1 MSFVKNLENSF
12 LKEYSGS
19 NFSIQQKSRILFWFI
34 IIAIFLT
41 IVSAIA
47 NNLLSPQ
54 AATIAYNVAQTVLIF
69 SFFIFLFILKKGK
82 YQIAGFLGVFV
93 PMILVFVQAYTIPTA
108 AGKYIYCLYLM
119 IFVVMSSLFGNT
131 KTMSIIT
138 SCIILLSAVYIF
150 NSHGILPPDKMRSL
164 FVHMTLASLF
174 IFTLSYLSYKVMINT
189 IKKIDDQNKEL
200 TIHMEKIQTIIN
212 TCIQVSNQQKEVSNV
227 MFDNSSTFHNEIHKQ
242 ASSLEEIS
250 ASIEEISASG
260 DSLSNMGILQEQRT
274 KELID
279 NLKIMYDLITGSN
292 NKLQLAMGIKNKLVA
307 KISESDKELENC
319 TIAMKRALESS
330 SKVFEATNLINEVSD
345 QINLLSLNA
354 SIEAA
359 RAGEF
364 GKGFAVVAE
373 EIGKLAEKTQSNTKD
388 IYKLIEATGKELQ
401 STNNSLI
408 NVANV
413 SGDIKNYVE
422 NLETIINEVSNL
434 SDKDL
439 SINDTVQNNAKMV
452 LNGSSEL
459 TISMQELKG
468 ALNEIAESLSIIN
481 TTTQSFAEKTEEIIS
496 VSEKLVKLSNQL
508 DDILSQS

>member
-1 MSFVKNLENSF
+1 MSFAKKIEDSF
-12 LKEYSGS
+12 LKEYSAS

-34 IIAIFLT
+34 VIAIFLT
-41 IVSAIA
+41 ILSALA
-47 NNLLSPQ
+47 NNILSPQ
-54 AATIAYNVAQTVLIF
+54 AATITYNVAQTILVF
-69 SFFIFLFILKKGK
+69 SFFVFLYMLKKGK

-93 PMILVFVQAYTIPTA
+93 PMILVFVQAYSIPTA
-108 AGKYIYCLYLM
+108 AGKYIYCLYLL
-119 IFVVMSSLFGNT
+119 IFIVMSSLFGNN

-138 SCIILLSAVYIF
+138 AFVIILSGVYIY

-164 FVHMTLASLF
+164 FVHMTIASLF

-189 IKKIDDQNKEL
+189 IKKIDEQNKEL
-200 TIHMEKIQTIIN
+200 LIQMEKIQAIIN
-212 TCIQVSNQQKEVSNV
+212 TGLKVSKQQKEVSNI
-227 MFDNSSTFHNEIHKQ
+227 MFDNSSTFNNEIQKQ

-260 DSLSNMGILQEQRT
+260 DSLSNMGILQEHRT
-274 KELID
+274 RELIN
-279 NLKIMYDLITGSN
+279 NLKMMYSLIMESN
-292 NKLQLAMGIKNKLVA
+292 NKMRLAMEIKNKLVA
-307 KISESDKELENC
+307 KISKSDKELDNC

-330 SKVFEATNLINEVSD
+330 TKVFEATNLINEVSD

-359 RAGEF
+359 RAGEY

-388 IYKLIEATGKELQ
+388 IYKLIEATGNELQ
-401 STNNSLI
+401 STNNSLT
-408 NVANV
+408 NVAKV
-413 SGDIKNYVE
+413 SADIKNYVE

-434 SDKDL
+434 SDQDL
-439 SINDTVQNNAKMV
+439 SINNTVQNNAQIV

-459 TISMQELKG
+459 TVSMEELKG

-481 TTTQSFAEKTEEIIS
+481 NTTQSFADKTEEIIS
-496 VSEKLVKLSNQL
+496 VSEKLVNLSNQL
-508 DDILSQS
+508 DHTLSQS